1 MNNFWDFSV
10 WGWLNI
16 MAMLFLSLLAANAMK
31 KKIRI
36 LEQSLIPTS
45 VLGGGLLLVVSG
57 LYKMITGNVLFE
69 EVFFGTNGYNN
80 LEIVTYHALAL
91 GFCCIFF

>member
-36 LEQSLIPTS
+36 
-45 VLGGGLLLVVSG
+45 
-57 LYKMITGNVLFE
+57 
-69 EVFFGTNGYNN
+69 
-80 LEIVTYHALAL
+80 
-91 GFCCIFF
+91 

>member
-69 EVFFGTNGYNN
+69 EVF
-80 LEIVTYHALAL
+80 LERMDITILRL
-91 GFCCIFF
+91 